1 MPKIKN
7 ADDVA
12 FLTFEGGGGKG
23 VTYVGAIRALEEL
36 GILPIPFVTQGPR
49 DDTRY
54 ESILIGPDPK
64 FVLDGD
70 HLQKQNAKIKGV
82 SGASAGAIT
91 ALLITL
97 GHSALSLW
105 SLLKR
110 RHDFEA
116 LYDAPFPGLLRGVV
130 ANQPVR
136 VFNRNLGV
144 KDEAGREQAVRRR
157 VQSEI
162 PVLYGIIPFK
172 QLIRRAKDKVAFIKK
187 LQRVR
192 VSWLDICIRF
202 FTTGDCFPGLS
213 SGAT

>member
-1 MPKIKN
+1 MISRS
-7 ADDVA
+7 
-12 FLTFEGGGGKG
+12 E
-23 VTYVGAIRALEEL
+23 
-36 GILPIPFVTQGPR
+36 
-49 DDTRY
+49 
-54 ESILIGPDPK
+54 
-64 FVLDGD
+64 
-70 HLQKQNAKIKGV
+70 GV

-91 ALLITL
+91 ALLITI

-130 ANQPVR
+130 ASQPVR

-144 KDEAGREQAVRRR
+144 KDEAGREQVVRRR

-172 QLIRRAKDKVAFIKK
+172 QLIRRAKDKAAFIKK
-187 LQRVR
+187 IAARESELAWYLYNIFYDRG
-192 VSWLDICIRF
+192 L
-202 FTTGDCFPGLS
+202 FPGFEFRNYITTLVMDFYGRLPFAAALTFAEVKQRASRLS
-213 SGAT
+213 FSQLKTLTGIDLVVTGTNVTARQVA